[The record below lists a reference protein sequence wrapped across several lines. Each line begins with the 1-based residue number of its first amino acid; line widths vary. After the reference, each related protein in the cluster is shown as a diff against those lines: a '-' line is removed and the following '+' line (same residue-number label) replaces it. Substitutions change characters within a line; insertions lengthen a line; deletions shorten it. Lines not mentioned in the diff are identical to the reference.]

1 MSKRSSCG
9 KLGLK
14 QDTAITAM
22 YGLVDFHFL
31 VQKSAKKE
39 CSLMLDNSAFWVL
52 WRFAW
57 FYSNKIYVCICVQIC
72 LSIARGFLYTEYIGV
87 RVEGYIGLDLFE
99 VECFLFLTSFLSAS
113 GSIYFTLCYQ
123 NTKYGKKRIL
133 FSRNLWNNLVWVLN
147 NVYNYKKITNS
158 VRNWKR
164 VASVTI
170 LCIMLWTVSI
180 YVPDVCMVPALNSLG
195 FYS

>member
-1 MSKRSSCG
+1 
-9 KLGLK
+9 
-14 QDTAITAM
+14 M

-39 CSLMLDNSAFWVL
+39 CSLMLDNSAFWLLSPV

-147 NVYNYKKITNS
+147 NVSNYKKITNS
-158 VRNWKR
+158 VRHWKR